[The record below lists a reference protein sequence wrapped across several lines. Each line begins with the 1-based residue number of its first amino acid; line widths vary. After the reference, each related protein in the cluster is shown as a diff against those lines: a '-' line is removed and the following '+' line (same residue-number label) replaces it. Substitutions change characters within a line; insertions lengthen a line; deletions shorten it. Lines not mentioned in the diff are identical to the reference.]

1 MNSEHPIVKNQKTGK
16 EELNG
21 EFIINMG
28 NKLDIAD
35 ANIFVLRNP
44 DKMYKELVLSYKT
57 IYLNTYNITV
67 LDISQTDL

>member
-1 MNSEHPIVKNQKTGK
+1 MKLK
-16 EELNG
+16 
-21 EFIINMG
+21 

-44 DKMYKELVLSYKT
+44 DRMYKELVLSYKT

-67 LDISQTDL
+67 LDIS